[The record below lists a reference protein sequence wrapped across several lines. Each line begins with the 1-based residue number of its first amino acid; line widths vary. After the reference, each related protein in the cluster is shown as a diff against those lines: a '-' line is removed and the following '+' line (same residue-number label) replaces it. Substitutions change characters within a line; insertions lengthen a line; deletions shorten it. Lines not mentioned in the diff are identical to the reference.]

1 MEKEKT
7 PEASR
12 SVAKIVLA
20 AGVFGRPMVGAPG
33 IPAER
38 VKILRDSFMK
48 TMHDPEFVAEAKK
61 RDWELN
67 PVSGERLELL
77 AKEVIVQPPEVIE
90 RMKRILGQ

>member
-1 MEKEKT
+1 
-7 PEASR
+7 
-12 SVAKIVLA
+12 
-20 AGVFGRPMVGAPG
+20 MVGAPG

-48 TMHDPEFVAEAKK
+48 TMDDPEFVAEARK

-67 PVSGERLELL
+67 PVSGERLDLL
-77 AKEVIVQPPEVIE
+77 AKEVIVQPPGVIE